1 MEAALPCKIR
11 QGVEGTRSMTYER
24 TVPKN
29 QQFAST
35 VMMTKYVSNRI
46 YLLQFWIIAAFGQVA
61 IAQSYTSE
69 ELTITDGLS
78 QGVVMDML
86 IDQDGFLWAA
96 TWDGLNRY
104 NGYQFEVFTYDPF
117 DPFSIPQSEIYDL
130 FEDQKGNIWTAFSSS
145 KIAYREKASGKFYY
159 LELAG
164 SERQQFDIT
173 SFQKSIKGAI
183 YAISD
188 QGLVRLQWK
197 HPNESPRPNDPN
209 LDGLLSVEILLKGD
223 NILQVEAIN
232 DKTLIVVLKDKGV
245 FKFTIDSKRLDPIH
259 LSTKIISL
267 EKSAAKPD
275 RVWILEERRLG
286 VFENGKLRFLA
297 GEIPAFQKVGNS
309 RIETLKTNQFFVQI
323 VQAEG
328 GGTEYYQCK
337 DEEALLRKG
346 DLSLLRKVA
355 TSKTPDESMA
365 VDGHDN
371 LWIGTSGH
379 GIKKLSLFRQPFT
392 TLASGASIR
401 KLFYDQGIYAGL
413 IETNGYF
420 EVNEQAQ
427 QLNNT
432 PAFEGEPLI
441 NLFKAS
447 DGVVYRVAEETD
459 SLWTKLSFLK
469 NGKNKSLL
477 LNLHTYGFSAVA
489 EDKNG
494 RIWLGGGGTTV
505 ACFNPLDETIKYLP
519 FPAELGKLAYVNDLM
534 VDEAGNLWVG
544 TYYGLLWFDLAT
556 LKQGPADQLACP
568 KYKTFTNNPKDPFS
582 LRSNTILSLLNDPKR
597 PKDYIWLATKG
608 GGLHRLEIAT
618 GKSLSFI
625 QRNSDLPN
633 DVVYGMLADLNKNIW
648 LSTNAGISRLTLDYS
663 DASKHVFQ
671 FKNFKKKDGLQ
682 EDEFNLAYAK
692 SSDGRFYFGGING
705 ITAFH
710 PTEIIDRASDAKT
723 LLTNISLNNQQLGS
737 PEQLELMGCLIHD
750 AKEVI
755 LPHDKNLLSFEFS
768 LMDFNSTKENQY
780 RYRLVGADP
789 DWVYADNR
797 NSATYA
803 NLSPGTYT
811 FEVQGSIGGGV
822 WQSEPAQLSVVIC
835 PPWWAT
841 VWAYLV
847 YAAMLGGIVWGFYH
861 IQIRSRLE
869 HLKAQRLAELNDFKN
884 KIFTNISHEFR
895 TPLTVVLGNLDLM
908 AKMLEKLRGQLAES
922 DISHMPEMLISKTSV
937 TKRNAESLLLLINQI
952 LELAKLESNTLKLN
966 LQLGDIVPYLM
977 STAEGLTSL
986 AEAKHLR
993 LSVSRPSQPV
1003 VMDYDPDRLFQ
1014 ILNNLLANSIKYTP
1028 TGGSINIKF
1037 GVEDAKTAPSE
1048 LSKPSNQQLV
1058 ITIADNGIGIP
1069 KNDLDKVFNRFFQA
1083 GNLGETPTHSDLK
1096 LSSGI
1101 GMALVKELVQL
1112 MGGTIHL
1119 DSVEGK
1125 GTEVEVRL
1133 PITQSGKPLPP
1144 GEAYQL
1150 PKFANI
1156 QMGEESEDE
1165 LLQRMEEEA
1174 RLVKFAQDDEQ
1185 ATGMPR
1191 LLLVE
1196 DNKDVM
1202 EYLVNCLGKT
1212 YRLELAFN
1220 GRKGIER
1227 ALDTV
1232 PDIIVSDIMM
1242 PEADGYELLE
1252 TLKHDERTSHV
1263 PIVLLTAK
1271 AGVENRVGGMKK
1283 GADAYLSKPF
1293 HQDELMV
1300 VINNLLET
1308 RKKLQAKY
1316 RSASLNPPVGEPIP
1330 DKTPPPSLE
1339 NEFLSKLR
1347 NAVEANFSNPNLD
1360 SDTICRLVG
1369 MSRSNLHAKLTALTG
1384 MPITHYVRAIRL
1396 SKAKELLMTTQ
1407 MNITEV
1413 ADEVGYDNP
1422 RYFSRLFSEEFG
1434 MPPSEFRREA
1444 QP

>member
-1 MEAALPCKIR
+1 ML
-11 QGVEGTRSMTYER
+11 
-24 TVPKN
+24 
-29 QQFAST
+29 
-35 VMMTKYVSNRI
+35 KYVSNRI
-46 YLLQFWIIAAFGQVA
+46 YILLFLIVAAFGQGA

-69 ELTITDGLS
+69 ELTVADGLS

-104 NGYQFEVFTYDPF
+104 NGYQFEVFAYDPF
-117 DPFSIPQSEIYDL
+117 DPFSILQNEIYDL
-130 FEDQKGNIWTAFSSS
+130 FEDHKGNIWVAFGSNM
-145 KIAYREKASGKFYY
+145 IAYREKTSGKFYQ
-159 LELAG
+159 LELAS
-164 SERQQFDIT
+164 SEHQKFDIN
-173 SFQKSIKGAI
+173 SFQKDVNGSI
-183 YAISD
+183 YAISN

-197 HPNESPRPNDPN
+197 HPDERPRPNDPN
-209 LDGLLSVEILLKGD
+209 LSGLLTVETLLKAD
-223 NILQVEAIN
+223 NIVQIEAIN
-232 DKTLIVVLKDKGV
+232 DKAFIIALKDKGV
-245 FKFTIDSKRLDPIH
+245 FKFTLDSERLEPIH
-259 LSTKIISL
+259 PSMKFISL
-267 EKSAAKPD
+267 EKSGAKHD
-275 RVWILEERRLG
+275 RVWILEDKRLG

-297 GEIPAFQKVGNS
+297 GEIPASPRLGNS
-309 RIETLKTNQFFVQI
+309 RIEALKNNQLFVQM
-323 VQAEG
+323 VQVEG
-328 GGTEYYQCK
+328 GGTEYYHCK

-346 DLSLLRKVA
+346 DLSLMRKVA
-355 TSKTPDESMA
+355 TSKTSDASMA
-365 VDGHDN
+365 VDDHDN
-371 LWIGTSGH
+371 LWIGTTGH
-379 GIKKLSLFRQPFT
+379 GIIKLSLFRQPFT

-420 EVNEQAQ
+420 EVNEQTQ
-427 QLNNT
+427 QLSNT
-432 PAFEGEPLI
+432 PAFDGEPLVNI
-441 NLFKAS
+441 FKAS
-447 DGVVYRVAEETD
+447 NGVVYRVAEATD

-505 ACFNPLDETIKYLP
+505 ACFNPLDESIKYLP
-519 FPAELGKLAYVNDLM
+519 FPTALGESAYVNDLM
-534 VDEAGNLWVG
+534 VDAAGNLWVG

-556 LKQGPADQLACP
+556 LKQGPADQLACL
-568 KYKTFTNNPKDPFS
+568 KYKTFTNNPKDLYS
-582 LRSNTILSLLNDPKR
+582 LRSNTILSLMNDPKR
-597 PKDYIWLATKG
+597 PKDYIWVATKG
-608 GGLHRLEIAT
+608 GGLQRLETAT
-618 GKSLSFI
+618 GKFRSFI

-648 LSTNAGISRLTLDYS
+648 LSTNAGLSRLTLDYS
-663 DASKHVFQ
+663 DASNHNFQ

-692 SSDGRFYFGGING
+692 SSDGRFFFGGING
-705 ITAFH
+705 ITAFR
-710 PTEIIDRASDAKT
+710 PSEIIDRESDAKT
-723 LLTNISLNNQQLGS
+723 LLTNISLNNQPLS
-737 PEQLELMGCLIHD
+737 STEQLELMGCLIHD
-750 AKEVI
+750 AKQVI
-755 LPHDKNLLSFEFS
+755 LPHDKNLISFEFS
-768 LMDFNSTKENQY
+768 LMDFNNTKENQY

-789 DWVYADNR
+789 DWVYADTR

-822 WQSEPAQLSVVIC
+822 WQSKSAQLSVEIC

-861 IQIRSRLE
+861 IQIRRRLE
-869 HLKAQRLAELNDFKN
+869 QQNAQRLLELNDFKN

-908 AKMLEKLRGQLAES
+908 TKWLEKLRGQLAES
-922 DISHMPEMLISKTSV
+922 DISQVPDMLISKTSI
-937 TKRNAESLLLLINQI
+937 TKRNAERLLLLINQI
-952 LELAKLESNTLKLN
+952 LDLAKLESNTLKLE

-977 STAEGLTSL
+977 STAEGLAPL

-993 LSVSRPSQPV
+993 LTVSRPSQPV

-1014 ILNNLLANSIKYTP
+1014 ILNNLLANAFKYTP
-1028 TGGSINIKF
+1028 TGGSIHIKF
-1037 GVEDAKTAPSE
+1037 EVEDTKTAASIELPLPSA
-1048 LSKPSNQQLV
+1048 KQLV
-1058 ITIADNGIGIP
+1058 ITISDNGIGIP
-1069 KNDLDKVFNRFFQA
+1069 QGDLDKVFNRFFQA
-1083 GNLGETPTHSDLK
+1083 GNLGEAPIHTDLK

-1112 MGGTIHL
+1112 MSGTVRL
-1119 DSVEGK
+1119 NSVEGK

-1133 PITQSGKPLPP
+1133 PITQSGKPLNP

-1150 PKFANI
+1150 PKFVNI

-1165 LLQRMEEEA
+1165 LRQRMDEET
-1174 RLVKFAQDDEQ
+1174 RLVNFGQEDAV
-1185 ATGMPR
+1185 GMPR

-1220 GRKGIER
+1220 GKKGIER

-1263 PIVLLTAK
+1263 PIILLTAK

-1293 HQDELMV
+1293 HQDELMA

-1316 RSASLNPPVGEPIP
+1316 LSESLQRSIDGPQPEKTAPP
-1330 DKTPPPSLE
+1330 TLE
-1339 NEFLSKLR
+1339 NEFLTKLR
-1347 NAVEANFSNPNLD
+1347 KAIEENFSNPNLD
-1360 SDTICRLVG
+1360 SDTICRMVG

-1396 SKAKELLMTTQ
+1396 SKAKELLLTTQ

-1434 MPPSEFRREA
+1434 MPPSEFRREI